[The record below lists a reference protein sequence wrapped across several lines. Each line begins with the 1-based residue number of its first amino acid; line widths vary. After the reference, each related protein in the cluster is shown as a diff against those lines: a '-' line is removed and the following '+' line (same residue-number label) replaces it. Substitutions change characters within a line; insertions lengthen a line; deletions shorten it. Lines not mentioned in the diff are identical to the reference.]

1 MTNPLDESAKAA
13 ADRGSCTG
21 SRPGTTVWRR
31 ATYHACSADCWP
43 ASANTGKETPLARHD
58 SDERVINRRE
68 IKNAIAEY
76 LYGSGYPIDVDHMG
90 DFLFDD
96 RMAETPEYEIRL
108 KGE

>member
-1 MTNPLDESAKAA
+1 M
-13 ADRGSCTG
+13 
-21 SRPGTTVWRR
+21 
-31 ATYHACSADCWP
+31 
-43 ASANTGKETPLARHD
+43 ARHD

-76 LYGSGYPIDVDHMG
+76 LYGSGYPIDVEHMG

>member
-1 MTNPLDESAKAA
+1 MTATSA
-13 ADRGSCTG
+13 SST
-21 SRPGTTVWRR
+21 
-31 ATYHACSADCWP
+31 
-43 ASANTGKETPLARHD
+43 ARD
-58 SDERVINRRE
+58 Q
-68 IKNAIAEY
+68 NAIAEY

>member
-1 MTNPLDESAKAA
+1 M
-13 ADRGSCTG
+13 
-21 SRPGTTVWRR
+21 
-31 ATYHACSADCWP
+31 
-43 ASANTGKETPLARHD
+43 ARHD

-76 LYGSGYPIDVDHMG
+76 LYGGGCPIDVEHMG